1 MSNVCAGVD
10 EEVCMASTSA
20 PASFRRYLIR
30 DGMASATD
38 DGAAGAPPPCPG
50 PCHGDPPL
58 CRPGSAGRSNLLK
71 VEPDTEP
78 DADPDGVEQEVPGS
92 AHSND
97 GSEVPSPEVTQ
108 PLELDRPFG

>member
-1 MSNVCAGVD
+1 
-10 EEVCMASTSA
+10 MASTSA

-38 DGAAGAPPPCPG
+38 DGAAGAPPPFSWPL
-50 PCHGDPPL
+50 PWRPPAPSSVPL
-58 CRPGSAGRSNLLK
+58 PGSAGRSDPLK

>member
-1 MSNVCAGVD
+1 MHGVHIGSGVLQ
-10 EEVCMASTSA
+10 EV
-20 PASFRRYLIR
+20 PDQGR
-30 DGMASATD
+30 DGV
-38 DGAAGAPPPCPG
+38 GHRRRRCWRPPPLSWPL
-50 PCHGDPPL
+50 PWRPPAPSSVPL
-58 CRPGSAGRSNLLK
+58 PGSAGRSDPLK